1 MNLSIPLRINGLL
14 EACNYPLFKTRTV
27 YTVTTVPKEV
37 PERLRFRSG
46 KRNQKPAQKTV
57 ADNPI
62 YLELAEVKGH
72 KGPLRACLRTRG
84 WRQHRAPNRPGSR
97 KKWFG
102 KP

>member
-57 ADNPI
+57 SDNPVSRD
-62 YLELAEVKGH
+62 LPVQSVLALSFLQAYSFC
-72 KGPLRACLRTRG
+72 PLAR
-84 WRQHRAPNRPGSR
+84 
-97 KKWFG
+97 
-102 KP
+102 